1 MFRCCCCCCCCR
13 EFPGQLT
20 KILEWFR
27 DYKIPDGK
35 PANAFGYDNK
45 CMDKAFTLKV
55 GCSHLL
61 STCALCL
68 CAHGMLVRNA
78 IPAAKQRV
86 NACGSL
92 HALAD
97 TFAAAAAGCR

>member
-1 MFRCCCCCCCCR
+1 MIVVKGAVRCNKCLTQCCCCCR

-55 GCSHLL
+55 GTWYLN
-61 STCALCL
+61 
-68 CAHGMLVRNA
+68 GV
-78 IPAAKQRV
+78 I
-86 NACGSL
+86 
-92 HALAD
+92 
-97 TFAAAAAGCR
+97 TFA

>member
-1 MFRCCCCCCCCR
+1 MLILKPCCCCCCCCCR

-55 GCSHLL
+55 GATAHQPFVMPACLL
-61 STCALCL
+61 AR
-68 CAHGMLVRNA
+68 ML
-78 IPAAKQRV
+78 
-86 NACGSL
+86 G
-92 HALAD
+92 
-97 TFAAAAAGCR
+97 AAADVL

>member
-1 MFRCCCCCCCCR
+1 MNFTVCTVVNFVVCR

-55 GCSHLL
+55 GCDFNVCCCLIGTTSACCKGATEGWVGVANKCMLGTTSAWTRPSH
-61 STCALCL
+61 
-68 CAHGMLVRNA
+68 
-78 IPAAKQRV
+78 
-86 NACGSL
+86 
-92 HALAD
+92 
-97 TFAAAAAGCR
+97 